1 MVAASGKGGKS
12 KGKVGDAEAGI
23 PPPPNAYMQRLFF
36 SFYILGLHWNGA
48 FGALRLFALFVPR
61 EGMLGT
67 TLGAGENI
75 AALFPMKSAFTAP
88 FTATCL
94 RLVSHNLSSLML
106 FKLKNNH
113 FFKGGQGALIKL
125 SFKVSERKKGVTA
138 DLSRR
143 DRRQ

>member
-23 PPPPNAYMQRLFF
+23 PPPNFFMRGLFF
-36 SFYILGLHWNGA
+36 GFYILGLHGNGA
-48 FGALRLFALFVPR
+48 FGALRLFAFFLPR
-61 EGMLGT
+61 ESLLGT

-75 AALFPMKSAFTAP
+75 AALFPMKSTFTAP

-125 SFKVSERKKGVTA
+125 SFKVSERKNRCH
-138 DLSRR
+138 SRFISP
-143 DRRQ
+143 